1 MHMTTLNTES
11 VTLQSI
17 TKEMYPRSPTVNPRT
32 HLSHLLLALPRFP
45 LFPSLPQCT
54 TPHRTAPRSSRV
66 DNDMTSVYPC
76 RSIGNSATAV
86 AGSPILSDF
95 SGSESSCVTDSD
107 SPLNDFDPFLI
118 PLPFN
123 RSPATTKMANRPD
136 SSTNNDAVD
145 GHINFTSSS
154 IIRSLPSS
162 SSCSQSLHNHTSTQI
177 RSTLVETEGR
187 LPNTGRA
194 LISIA
199 PSDVTV
205 PSFRFETERELK
217 VGKEVAKRT
226 RRFACTAKGCGKS
239 FAKKWNLQA
248 HERLHSGYKPF
259 ECRIGCGERHM
270 WMSSLKSHERRKC
283 KLLPES
289 QRLRRKPR
297 AKKTSTASTTN
308 RTTTVTAPTASRL
321 AQNPVALP
329 LPQRTDRRVQAP
341 SSEALFEFEL
351 ELENIIA
358 KY

>member
-1 MHMTTLNTES
+1 
-11 VTLQSI
+11 
-17 TKEMYPRSPTVNPRT
+17 
-32 HLSHLLLALPRFP
+32 
-45 LFPSLPQCT
+45 
-54 TPHRTAPRSSRV
+54 
-66 DNDMTSVYPC
+66 MTSVYPC
-76 RSIGNSATAV
+76 RSIGTSATAI
-86 AGSPILSDF
+86 AGSPVLSDF
-95 SGSESSCVTDSD
+95 SGSEFSRVTDSD

-136 SSTNNDAVD
+136 TSTSNAAA
-145 GHINFTSSS
+145 GAHITFTSSP
-154 IIRSLPSS
+154 IVRSLPSS
-162 SSCSQSLHNHTSTQI
+162 TSCSQSLRNQTSTQI
-177 RSTLVETEGR
+177 RPALFETEDR
-187 LPNTGRA
+187 LPNSRGA
-194 LISIA
+194 LISIV

-297 AKKTSTASTTN
+297 AKKTSTASTTKPS
-308 RTTTVTAPTASRL
+308 TADGTPAASRS
-321 AQNPVALP
+321 AQSNVALT
-329 LPQRTDRRVQAP
+329 LPERTDRRVQAP
-341 SSEALFEFEL
+341 STEALFEFEL